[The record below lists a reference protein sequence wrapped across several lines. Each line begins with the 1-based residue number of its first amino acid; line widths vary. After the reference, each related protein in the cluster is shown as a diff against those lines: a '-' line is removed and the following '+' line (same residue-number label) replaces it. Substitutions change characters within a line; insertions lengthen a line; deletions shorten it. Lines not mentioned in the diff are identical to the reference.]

1 MVIALVHCKQIT
13 CGAVLCRGRL
23 QASLSSSSTCDGD
36 NKINPPPFTH
46 LSLCCGG
53 IDAFSLAVWREGGE
67 TVLALDKKLSQIEV
81 AHELYSNLGFKNV
94 DLVHRDLPIS
104 AIADSPDMLEKV
116 RGLTFWSFTP
126 DCGPYGTARGPNA
139 SGGQHGLS
147 DVGSQESHSQF
158 FRLLSLLSEADRPEC
173 ILIENVQGYM
183 SASYHTTTDADADG
197 VWVLRRLK
205 FYGYNVEVHVESGD
219 LSELPQNRTRLFVV
233 ALKGQEAW
241 STWQQHGWPAPWG
254 PQPPFNSIFCA
265 AESQVCA
272 ACWHVQKTCA
282 SVCPFDVRNVW
293 LLQDDYYFLPD
304 WVVNKF
310 TTTRGYWLN
319 NMYHLV
325 TRDTTQPQST
335 LRSTYR
341 PHSGGNQ
348 SAKSMPYGTY
358 VVEIDGRVR
367 MLTERELGRYMG
379 LSSREVA
386 ALPVGRN
393 TYFALGSSVMVPSA
407 QKIVRAL
414 LLGLGRHAAPIDR
427 GSDEPLSV
435 TSSQHVSSSLVDPE
449 GHFIVHCHKA
459 T

>member
-53 IDAFSLAVWREGGE
+53 IDAFSFTVWREGGE

-183 SASYHTTTDADADG
+183 SASYHTT
-197 VWVLRRLK
+197 
-205 FYGYNVEVHVESGD
+205 N
-219 LSELPQNRTRLFVV
+219 FVV